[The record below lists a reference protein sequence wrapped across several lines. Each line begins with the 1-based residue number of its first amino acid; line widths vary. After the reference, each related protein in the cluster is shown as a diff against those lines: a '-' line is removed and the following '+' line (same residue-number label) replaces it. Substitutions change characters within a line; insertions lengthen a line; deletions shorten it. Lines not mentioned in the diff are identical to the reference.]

1 MNKITSATPD
11 ADGLFALETTG
22 ARLFMHI
29 TCSLQSTGCNQK
41 WDEWAGST
49 LHAMLCAAQLAG
61 LSADQS
67 WEIEK
72 FCYAP
77 KLTGESVAM
86 IHEAARLAEMAIPGI
101 AFALTTEMER
111 IASA

>member
-1 MNKITSATPD
+1 VNKITSATPD

-22 ARLFMHI
+22 ARLFVHI
-29 TCSLQSTGCNQK
+29 TCSLQGSGCDPK
-41 WDEWAGST
+41 WVDWAGSA

-61 LSADQS
+61 LSSSHS
-67 WEIEK
+67 WELER

-86 IHEAARLAEMAIPGI
+86 IHEAARLAERAIPGI
-101 AFALTTEMER
+101 ALALTTEMER
-111 IASA
+111 IARA